1 MANATTSDCWFGL
14 IYVSIFNIYICIYKN
29 NNLLVLAWINYYE
42 VKWHIIYKY
51 KFASCLL
58 NWHTRTYI
66 KAMSWWWNSSKYF
79 LLVNFHYFYKLNF
92 DELSHTILPVRVYA
106 RLDVTGF
113 EGTLFI
119 EMEIIFTSF
128 WSGYLN
134 EIKIS
139 ILERIRL
146 IPLCGSHLKTY
157 QVSCKNFLILILS
170 YPLN

>member
-66 KAMSWWWNSSKYF
+66 KAI
-79 LLVNFHYFYKLNF
+79 KLNF